1 MHGQSFFLQ
10 EPHIVVQEAQMWSE
24 WDHSRTQDAA
34 ERFLFLEISVC
45 FWFGV

>member
-10 EPHIVVQEAQMWSE
+10 EPHIVGQEAQMWRE
-24 WDHSRTQDAA
+24 WDHSRSQDAA
-34 ERFLFLEISVC
+34 EGFLFLEISVC